1 MSNISGRWIQH
12 SKLNILLKKWNM
24 KFKKSQQRIIEAR
37 RNALLNSTKHMREK
51 YQIYTFLSENRI
63 GRNNFLIHFMSP
75 ALA

>member
-1 MSNISGRWIQH
+1 
-12 SKLNILLKKWNM
+12 M